1 MQAGT
6 GLTKHHRHARG
17 AGRHP
22 AQSEAPGRP
31 AKSPRPEAP
40 PPSSPGAAAK
50 RPTRDQ
56 QAAPPETAGKNGR
69 GRVRRRGSKSRQDA
83 RTKNRQGHKMKGWA
97 GAWGAQANA
106 CAAQRAGPEGDK
118 DPANPGV
125 PVTGGTGITPRP
137 ASHRRHSTRHS
148 RRQWAGSDAGYPGG
162 PGDFPRDRKNRPD
175 AGTPAQKPTPGRAAD
190 PAPKSDG
197 RITSDPACARSGLC
211 ARKNFLP
218 RRPPEPA
225 PSMTSAAHQ
234 TEPPCYCRRNPNSK
248 TPPLHNRAEES
259 DRIFSRL
266 HLRPAT
272 PGPANGKP
280 TPAFPARNQRRRADQ
295 TRYEWIPYPL
305 TPP

>member
-1 MQAGT
+1 M
-6 GLTKHHRHARG
+6 
-17 AGRHP
+17 
-22 AQSEAPGRP
+22 
-31 AKSPRPEAP
+31 
-40 PPSSPGAAAK
+40 
-50 RPTRDQ
+50 
-56 QAAPPETAGKNGR
+56 
-69 GRVRRRGSKSRQDA
+69 
-83 RTKNRQGHKMKGWA
+83 
-97 GAWGAQANA
+97 
-106 CAAQRAGPEGDK
+106 
-118 DPANPGV
+118 
-125 PVTGGTGITPRP
+125 TGGPGITPSP

-162 PGDFPRDRKNRPD
+162 PGDFPRDGKNRPD

-197 RITSDPACARSGLC
+197 RITSDPACAGSSLC

-218 RRPPEPA
+218 RRPAEPA
-225 PSMTSAAHQ
+225 PSMTSAAPQ

-272 PGPANGKP
+272 PGPANRKP
-280 TPAFPARNQRRRADQ
+280 TPAFQARNQRRRADQ

-305 TPP
+305 TPPWSPNKIRSGTRRQKARQVPACQAFIRTADGAWTRSGTGLTLDREYPPPAERQALYQSKTP